1 MSFWFNSDR
10 CRSGIVE
17 GWWCMMW
24 CYRWQL
30 NTILAWSYIRYYPTI
45 NRAEKYNNCL
55 LSYFGSSRCGMVG
68 IDCCFLLLDEDY
80 CWAPKQWS
88 RLWGIGGSGGQ
99 FDFITIR
106 GISAVLF
113 RNTLLHNSRD
123 SSHEE
128 RGWTNESNC
137 ILKQEGRHK

>member
-1 MSFWFNSDR
+1 MPIGHRGRLMVHDVVRSMAIEYYFSVVLYPISSNNQPGGEIQQLSFILFWFKSLWD
-10 CRSGIVE
+10 G
-17 GWWCMMW
+17 
-24 CYRWQL
+24 Y
-30 NTILAWSYIRYYPTI
+30 
-45 NRAEKYNNCL
+45 
-55 LSYFGSSRCGMVG
+55 G
-68 IDCCFLLLDEDY
+68 IDCCFLLLDQDY
-80 CWAPKQWS
+80 CCVPKQWS

-128 RGWTNESNC
+128 RG
-137 ILKQEGRHK
+137 